1 MVSSAANDD
10 NAASFEGIRF
20 KSGRQGE
27 RAMQSRRRACA
38 IVAIAALASAGVA
51 VAANPKVI
59 KTEPQ
64 KVGNGMAYAYVS
76 LDAKGTPLA
85 LGVSLD
91 EAALE
96 GLPSQPNA
104 TSRCFDKNGNG
115 KMDADECIGDY
126 NFTFVIPEGE
136 ASKAAAPFKWIAL
149 NWNPHGHGHPA
160 PPPWAAP
167 HFDFHFYI
175 ASRDSVKLLRA
186 GSCGE
191 MIDCDD
197 FKKATKPVPARYIH
211 ADHINVGAAVPDM
224 GNHLINSKAP
234 ELAKGGPPFTHTFI
248 YGAYD
253 GQITFLEPMIT
264 RAYIVSKPNMCESIK
279 QPQAW
284 EVAGFYPTKYCVR
297 YVPASHRYT
306 VSIESFVRR
315 SVQ

>member
-1 MVSSAANDD
+1 MRTGSAVSAMLAINALVFAGATAAADP
-10 NAASFEGIRF
+10 
-20 KSGRQGE
+20 K
-27 RAMQSRRRACA
+27 A
-38 IVAIAALASAGVA
+38 IT
-51 VAANPKVI
+51 
-59 KTEPQ
+59 TEPQ
-64 KVGNGMAYAYVS
+64 KVGNGFARAYVS
-76 LDAKGTPLA
+76 LDAKGSPLA

-91 EAALE
+91 EAALD
-96 GLPSQPNA
+96 GLPAQPNA

-115 KMDADECIGDY
+115 KIEPDECVGDY

-136 ASKAAAPFKWIAL
+136 ASKAATPFKWIAL

-175 ASRDSVKLLRA
+175 ASRDSVKLLRT

-197 FKKATKPVPARYIH
+197 FKKATKPVPAKYVH
-211 ADHINVGAAVPDM
+211 ADHIDVGAAVPDM
-224 GNHLINSKAP
+224 GNHLINSKSP

-264 RAYIVSKPNMCESIK
+264 RAFIASKPNVCEPIK

-284 EVAGFYPTKYCVR
+284 EVAGSYPTKYCIR
-297 YVPASHRYT
+297 HLPAARQYT
-306 VSIESFVRR
+306 ISLEDFVQR
-315 SVQ
+315 SGP